1 MSKKT
6 TVDSFS
12 SSVET
17 LKVISN
23 DKTKNVELA
32 GEGFSA
38 LYYYESILS
47 DTVKASIHYV
57 ETGSSVEGKNV
68 IEGLPLVGTEKVEIK
83 FSDAAGEKIGD
94 TPKLELYV
102 NKVTPLASD
111 TRKEVVK
118 LDLVSKEF
126 ELNEKVRLRK
136 RYDGKISDHIKT
148 ILTDTIGE
156 GLGTEKNI
164 EIEDTANNFNFI
176 GNNKKSFWTLNWLS
190 KKAVSAE
197 NQKLGKSA
205 GYFFYETSEGYF
217 FKSIDGLLSQEP
229 KRSIIYNESSDGGD
243 HIPPRYDYQAFEYEK
258 NNLIEAQKKLMIGA
272 FSTKVVL
279 FDPFK
284 AVYEVVTPNLEETQE
299 QLKLAGKDLP
309 KLNDELNIPGK
320 DREFSRATYYLLDK
334 GTLPTGDTNQQI
346 EKSDEENFE
355 YRSILNQSIMRYN
368 QFLSFTATITIP
380 GDFTLHAGDAIF
392 LDVPLLEEGDTTE
405 PSAMD
410 SGLYIITDLTH
421 YISPSETLTRL
432 GLVRDS
438 FGRKGKPTG
447 KI

>member
-38 LYYYESILS
+38 FYYHESILS
-47 DTVKASIHYV
+47 DTIKATVQYV
-57 ETGSSVEGKNV
+57 ETGNSVDGQNI

-83 FSDAAGEKIGD
+83 FSDAAGEKIGV

-102 NKVTPLASD
+102 NKVTPLSSD
-111 TRKEVVK
+111 TRKELVQ

-126 ELNEKVRLRK
+126 ELNEKVILRK
-136 RYDGKISDHIKT
+136 RYDGKISEHIKT

-190 KKAVSAE
+190 KKAVSSE

-243 HIPPRYDYQAFEYEK
+243 HIPPRYDYQDL
-258 NNLIEAQKKLMIGA
+258 NMKK
-272 FSTKVVL
+272 
-279 FDPFK
+279 
-284 AVYEVVTPNLEETQE
+284 
-299 QLKLAGKDLP
+299 
-309 KLNDELNIPGK
+309 
-320 DREFSRATYYLLDK
+320 
-334 GTLPTGDTNQQI
+334 
-346 EKSDEENFE
+346 
-355 YRSILNQSIMRYN
+355 
-368 QFLSFTATITIP
+368 IT
-380 GDFTLHAGDAIF
+380 
-392 LDVPLLEEGDTTE
+392 
-405 PSAMD
+405 
-410 SGLYIITDLTH
+410 
-421 YISPSETLTRL
+421 
-432 GLVRDS
+432 
-438 FGRKGKPTG
+438 
-447 KI
+447 